1 MSEEYK
7 IVTICDG
14 DTWGDYYH
22 ATVLV
27 YPKGYGDDLD
37 FECDIRPEDAKYKEY
52 DLEEYIQMRIAHW
65 VEENM

>member
-7 IVTICDG
+7 IVTVCDG
-14 DTWGDYYH
+14 DTWGDYDH

-27 YPKGYGDDLD
+27 YPEEWSIDW
-37 FECDIRPEDAKYKEY
+37 ECDIRPDDVEYKEY
-52 DLEEYIQMRIAHW
+52 DLEEYIEMRIAHW